1 MDPQGE
7 PVTLDG
13 LSFSLYS
20 IFFSLLSLSNRNNS
34 GLKILG
40 WVDGLI
46 PQLGPVFMRL
56 SPMVLSPRCQV
67 FCLMSSPVAP
77 GSLLNP
83 GHLGLSGVPPVTPYI
98 FLFILLTSCFP
109 SPYLILPLLPYPSY
123 RVPLPSAFPDYFLPP
138 YKWD

>member
-98 FLFILLTSCFP
+98 FLFILLALWASLLSLPTPDTSHNF
-109 SPYLILPLLPYPSY
+109 SY
-123 RVPLPSAFPDYFLPP
+123 FSPLPPRFLPT
-138 YKWD
+138 